1 MVRFKKR
8 MWITNGIPYNKLKYH
23 KVQYVVKILMTIY
36 LRFSLLIQVLHI
48 RTTCKARNSSVMK
61 HLHRPPWKMIIISND
76 SRYGFPHPPPPPKK
90 KKVLYSIY
98 KSLVLLTVIPHLL
111 IQRNINLLLTNWRA
125 KINIWSTK
133 LHQCKIILLHSRHW
147 RVIIR
152 QKRILLL
159 TSLLN
164 SALLISLK
172 QYDLNSLLCL

>member
-1 MVRFKKR
+1 

-76 SRYGFPHPPPPPKK
+76 SRYGFPHCPPPPQKK
-90 KKVLYSIY
+90 SSVFHLQKSCSFDCHSSFAHSKKYY
-98 KSLVLLTVIPHLL
+98 
-111 IQRNINLLLTNWRA
+111 LLLTNWRA
-125 KINIWSTK
+125 KISIWSTK